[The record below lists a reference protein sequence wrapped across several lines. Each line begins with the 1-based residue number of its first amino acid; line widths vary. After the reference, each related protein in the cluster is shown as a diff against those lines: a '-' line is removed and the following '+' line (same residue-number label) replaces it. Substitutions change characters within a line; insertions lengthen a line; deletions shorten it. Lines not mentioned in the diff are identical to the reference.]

1 MKEGK
6 HFIIGLFLLALALP
20 SQSFLFA
27 QVDTSADAIGTLN
40 LEIDLKRNSIDQ
52 LNRQIDVYEAKIE
65 QKQNEAASL
74 LGEVELLENRIAKT
88 KLDIEAA
95 EASIDLTNA
104 EIALVANEIHDQ
116 EKILNRDREM
126 IAEVLREVQ
135 VLGDGFGLQILFGTE
150 SFSQLFDELEHLE
163 NVSTD
168 LKGAADHARA
178 ARLKLEAKHASSQ
191 AKKEQLVAYE
201 NSLVERMALLD
212 QEQEAKET
220 LVTQTKNSEAEF
232 RMLLNEVNQEQT
244 FINQQISALQAEIE
258 GRLNQSDE
266 VGDSSI
272 LSWPVDPTVRGISAS
287 FHDPTY
293 PFRHLFEHSGLDLPA
308 PTGTPVSSVAPG
320 YVAWTRKG
328 RLYGNYIMV
337 IHTNGVATLYA
348 HLSSI
353 NVSPDQFVARG
364 QQIGTV
370 GSTGF
375 STGPHL
381 HFEVRK
387 NGIPTNPLNYLISY

>member
-6 HFIIGLFLLALALP
+6 HLIIGLFLLALALP

-52 LNRQIDVYEAKIE
+52 LNRQIDVYETKIE
-65 QKQNEAASL
+65 EKQNEAASL

-88 KLDIEAA
+88 ELDIEAA

-104 EIALVANEIHDQ
+104 EIAIVANEIHDQ
-116 EKILNRDREM
+116 EEVLNRDREM

-150 SFSQLFDELEHLE
+150 SFSQLFDELERLE

-168 LKGAADHARA
+168 LKGAADHARD
-178 ARLKLEAKHASSQ
+178 ARIKLEAKHASSQ
-191 AKKEQLVAYE
+191 AKKEQLLAHE
-201 NSLVERMALLD
+201 DSLVERMTLLD
-212 QEQEAKET
+212 EEQGAKEA
-220 LVTQTKNSEAEF
+220 LVSQTRNSEAEF
-232 RMLLNEVNQEQT
+232 RLLLNEVNQEQT

-272 LSWPVDPTVRGISAS
+272 LSWPINPTVRGISAT

-364 QQIGTV
+364 QQIGAV

-387 NGIPTNPLNYLISY
+387 NGIPTNPINYLISY

>member
-1 MKEGK
+1 MTEGK
-6 HFIIGLFLLALALP
+6 RLIFALLLLVLVVP
-20 SQSFLFA
+20 SNGVIFA
-27 QVDTSADAIGTLN
+27 QNADSDAIGTLN

-52 LNRQIDVYEAKIE
+52 LNRQIDAYEVKIE
-65 QKQNEAASL
+65 EKQQQAASL
-74 LGEVELLENRIAKT
+74 QGEVELLENRIAKT
-88 KLDIEAA
+88 GLDIDAA
-95 EASIDLTNA
+95 DASIDLTNA
-104 EIALVANEIHDQ
+104 EIAIIATEINQQ
-116 EKILNRDREM
+116 EEILNREREL

-135 VLGDGFGLQILFGTE
+135 ILGDGFGLQVLFGTD

-168 LKGAADHARA
+168 LKGAVDQARDS
-178 ARLKLEAKHASSQ
+178 RVKLETKHLSSS
-191 AKKEQLVAYE
+191 AKKDQLVAYE
-201 NSLVERMALLD
+201 DSLVERMARLD
-212 QEQEAKET
+212 QEQGSKEM

-232 RMLLNEVNQEQT
+232 RMLLNEVNAEQT
-244 FINQQISALQAEIE
+244 FINQQIVALQAEIE
-258 GRLNQSDE
+258 GRLNANDE

-272 LSWPVDPTVRGISAS
+272 LSWPVDPTIRGVSAY
-287 FHDPTY
+287 FHDPSY

-308 PTGTPVSSVAPG
+308 PTGTPVTSVAPG
-320 YVAWTRKG
+320 YVAWTRLG

-348 HLSSI
+348 HLNSI
-353 NVSPDQFVARG
+353 NVSPDQFVTRG

-387 NGIPTNPLNYLISY
+387 NGIPTNPLDYLISY

>member
-6 HFIIGLFLLALALP
+6 LFIIGLFLLALAVP
-20 SQSFLFA
+20 SQVFLFA
-27 QVDTSADAIGTLN
+27 QVNTSADEISSLN

-52 LNRQIDVYEAKIE
+52 LNRQINVYEEKIE
-65 QKQNEAASL
+65 EKQNEAASL
-74 LGEVELLENRIAKT
+74 QGEVELLENRIAKT
-88 KLDIEAA
+88 ELDIDAA

-104 EIALVANEIHDQ
+104 EIAVFASEIHEQ
-116 EKILNRDREM
+116 EDILNKDRKM

-150 SFSQLFDELEHLE
+150 SFSQLFDELERLE

-168 LKGAADHARA
+168 LKGAADHARN
-178 ARLKLEAKHASSQ
+178 ARIRLEAKHASSQ
-191 AKKEQLVAYE
+191 AKKEQLVDYE
-201 NSLVERMALLD
+201 DSLVERMALLD
-212 QEQEAKET
+212 QEQSSKEI
-220 LVTQTKNSEAEF
+220 LVEQTQNSEAEF
-232 RMLLNEVNQEQT
+232 RLLLNEVNQEQT
-244 FINQQISALQAEIE
+244 FINQQIASLQAEIE

-266 VGDSSI
+266 VGDSSV
-272 LSWPVDPTVRGISAS
+272 LSWPVDPTRRGISAS
-287 FHDPTY
+287 FHDLTY
-293 PFRHLFEHSGLDLPA
+293 PFRHLFEHSGIDLPA

-320 YVAWTRKG
+320 YVAWTRQG

-348 HLSSI
+348 HLNSM